1 MDLRERFLEDFIPG
15 HCVTFGAR
23 TVTAEE
29 IVAFAREYDPQA
41 FHLSEEGGRATPY
54 GGLIAS
60 GWHTAALTM
69 RMLADHAVSRHGL
82 GSPGLDEL
90 RWIKPVRPRDT
101 LSVRVTV
108 LEARRSRS
116 KPDRGL
122 VRQRVETLNQ
132 NGEVVMLWTGTVLV
146 RCREASQ
153 GRSRTAGISR
163 VREAARITWPEW
175 FPLAC
180 GNRSSRTR
188 RRFAPASQPRR
199 ALRRRRTRGG

>member
-1 MDLRERFLEDFIPG
+1 MDLRERFFEDYTPG
-15 HCVTFGAR
+15 HSATFGAR
-23 TVTAEE
+23 TVTADE
-29 IVAFAREYDPQA
+29 IIAFASAYDPQA

-90 RWIKPVRPRDT
+90 RWPKPVRPGDT

-108 LEARRSRS
+108 LETRRSRS

-122 VRQRVETLNQ
+122 VRQRTEALNQ
-132 NGEVVMLWTGTVLV
+132 HGEVVMLWTGTVLV
-146 RCREASQ
+146 RCREP
-153 GRSRTAGISR
+153 G
-163 VREAARITWPEW
+163 
-175 FPLAC
+175 
-180 GNRSSRTR
+180 
-188 RRFAPASQPRR
+188 
-199 ALRRRRTRGG
+199 